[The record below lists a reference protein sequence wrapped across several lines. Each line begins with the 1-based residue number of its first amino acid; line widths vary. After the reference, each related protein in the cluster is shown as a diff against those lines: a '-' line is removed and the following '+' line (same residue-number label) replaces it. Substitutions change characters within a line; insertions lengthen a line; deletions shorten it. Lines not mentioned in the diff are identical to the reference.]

1 MATQKQIQSAINV
14 LKARLNQVQ
23 TSNHFTVEERIPLV
37 AKIENR
43 ITILT
48 NQLEVCESKEIQP

>member
-23 TSNHFTVEERIPLV
+23 TSNQFTVEERIPLV

>member
-14 LKARLNQVQ
+14 LKARLEQVK
-23 TSNHFTVEERIPLV
+23 TSHHYTEEERIPLA

-43 ITILT
+43 ISILT
-48 NQLEVCESKEIQP
+48 ADLIVVEPETI